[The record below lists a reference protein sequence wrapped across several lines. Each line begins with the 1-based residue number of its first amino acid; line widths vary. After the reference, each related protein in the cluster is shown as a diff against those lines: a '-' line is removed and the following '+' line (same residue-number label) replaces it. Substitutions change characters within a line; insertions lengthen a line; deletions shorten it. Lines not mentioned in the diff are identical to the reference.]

1 MTTMALV
8 GRANYRLCGHIPRR
22 TWAAA
27 LGTVPELVANPPHG
41 ES

>member
-8 GRANYRLCGHIPRR
+8 GRAIYRLSGHIPRR